1 MSNPGLIFA
10 LVEVGQK
17 VSQDEFDREL
27 FYNIASS
34 NF

>member
-27 FYNIASS
+27 FNNIASS
-34 NF
+34 